1 MASIV
6 NSMKL
11 EFPSRAENL
20 GLARVAV
27 AAFASQLEFTLEELE
42 EIKVAVSEAV
52 TNAIVHGYDNR
63 AAGLVWIIAS
73 RSQDYVE
80 IVVRDDG
87 KGMAEAEKIITM
99 GPEGEEP
106 GLGFMFMKSFMDEV
120 RVDSEPG
127 KGTAV
132 IMVKRARSLAQAAAT
147 QI

>member
-1 MASIV
+1 MATIV

-20 GLARVAV
+20 GMARVAV

-63 AAGLVWIIAS
+63 AGLVWIVAS
-73 RSQDYVE
+73 RSQEHLE
-80 IVVRDDG
+80 IVIRDEG
-87 KGMAEAEKIITM
+87 KGMADVERILAV
-99 GPEGEEP
+99 GLEGVEP

-132 IMVKRARSLAQAAAT
+132 IMIKRARSLAQAAAT